1 MMRKMKRVLLVFDDS
16 KELEFIEAN
25 LAENGF
31 QIFKSDNLKKALINA
46 EKIIPDLIVVNTIDK
61 EKDLELFSNQV
72 KTERLNN
79 VSILSLIELE
89 DYLKAS
95 TKSKKHFIIKPLRP
109 KLLLSLIRGIMNN
122 EEVSWLSATH

>member
-1 MMRKMKRVLLVFDDS
+1 MKRVLLVFDDS